1 MFVDGHGVNRCVS
14 AYYEDLP
21 PPKIAI
27 IDLLVKSLYLETLTL
42 TLSLLSLTT
51 SRSHKASTTH
61 PTDHFPFTFAL
72 ASTRTLSI
80 RFRPSWRS
88 IARSLGGSNESNSLQ
103 GLPPT
108 NLLNGAPAS
117 QSTVAAQVNP
127 EVDTPSPAA
136 QGTQAD
142 PGYDG
147 PVTAAFHIVRNSADK
162 TQRADGTPV
171 QATDWW
177 LGNIGEH
184 LSYHQDDKTPVI
196 NFSSERIPVG
206 EVMGTIVFHSH
217 QSMEQSLQRLIA
229 KLKTMEGKLA
239 YNLFFVV
246 FGISHLGED
255 PGVLS
260 VEMEREWWVRLRD
273 MFKILGTG
281 EGKVVPE
288 DDKVMRTCY
297 EKMAKKLTEVLV
309 EPRISAQD
317 LAEKQLFKIPM
328 EDMHSIRF
336 VVEWTYLVSF
346 ASSPPQTPSAPHS
359 PDLNVT
365 FPPLRSLRMSC
376 RPGSI
381 AAQRISNT
389 IPTKSL
395 SQRRVHSTHQADSAQ
410 TEPDNTTPSPTLPES
425 SAEASLNRLSFCANS
440 QLDLSILRL
449 STRGK
454 RWKGGRMCHG
464 SLGRITFGFFRLERG
479 IWIGRDRV
487 RSRCCRWGKGLW
499 NFDV

>member
-1 MFVDGHGVNRCVS
+1 MFVDGHGVNRCIS

-42 TLSLLSLTT
+42 TLSLLSLPT
-51 SRSHKASTTH
+51 SRSHKALVLCPSVF
-61 PTDHFPFTFAL
+61 DH
-72 ASTRTLSI
+72 
-80 RFRPSWRS
+80 
-88 IARSLGGSNESNSLQ
+88 LGGLSPGVLAAPMSPNR
-103 GLPPT
+103 LPPT
-108 NLLNGAPAS
+108 ILLNGAPAS
-117 QSTVAAQVNP
+117 QSTVAAEVNP
-127 EVDTPSPAA
+127 EADTPSPAA

-162 TQRADGTPV
+162 TQRADGNPV

-184 LSYHQDDKTPVI
+184 LSYHQDNKTPVI
-196 NFSSERIPVG
+196 NFNSERIPVG

-217 QSMEQSLQRLIA
+217 QSMEESLRRLID

-273 MFKILGTG
+273 MFEVMGTG

-309 EPRISAQD
+309 DPRISAQD
-317 LAEKQLFKIPM
+317 LAEKQLFTIRM
-328 EDMHSIRF
+328 EDM
-336 VVEWTYLVSF
+336 
-346 ASSPPQTPSAPHS
+346 Q
-359 PDLNVT
+359 
-365 FPPLRSLRMSC
+365 
-376 RPGSI
+376 
-381 AAQRISNT
+381 
-389 IPTKSL
+389 
-395 SQRRVHSTHQADSAQ
+395 
-410 TEPDNTTPSPTLPES
+410 
-425 SAEASLNRLSFCANS
+425 
-440 QLDLSILRL
+440 
-449 STRGK
+449 
-454 RWKGGRMCHG
+454 
-464 SLGRITFGFFRLERG
+464 
-479 IWIGRDRV
+479 
-487 RSRCCRWGKGLW
+487 
-499 NFDV
+499 

>member
-1 MFVDGHGVNRCVS
+1 MFADGHGVNRCVS

-21 PPKIAI
+21 PPRIAI

-42 TLSLLSLTT
+42 TLSLLSLPT
-51 SRSHKASTTH
+51 SQSHKALVLCPSVFDH
-61 PTDHFPFTFAL
+61 PGGLSPGVL
-72 ASTRTLSI
+72 AAPMSPNR
-80 RFRPSWRS
+80 
-88 IARSLGGSNESNSLQ
+88 
-103 GLPPT
+103 LPPT
-108 NLLNGAPAS
+108 ILLNGAPAS

-127 EVDTPSPAA
+127 EVDAPSPVA

-162 TQRADGTPV
+162 TQRADGNPV

-273 MFKILGTG
+273 MFKVMGTG

-309 EPRISAQD
+309 DPRISAQD
-317 LAEKQLFKIPM
+317 LAEKQLFEIPM
-328 EDMHSIRF
+328 EDM
-336 VVEWTYLVSF
+336 
-346 ASSPPQTPSAPHS
+346 Q
-359 PDLNVT
+359 
-365 FPPLRSLRMSC
+365 
-376 RPGSI
+376 
-381 AAQRISNT
+381 
-389 IPTKSL
+389 
-395 SQRRVHSTHQADSAQ
+395 
-410 TEPDNTTPSPTLPES
+410 
-425 SAEASLNRLSFCANS
+425 
-440 QLDLSILRL
+440 
-449 STRGK
+449 
-454 RWKGGRMCHG
+454 
-464 SLGRITFGFFRLERG
+464 
-479 IWIGRDRV
+479 
-487 RSRCCRWGKGLW
+487 
-499 NFDV
+499 

>member
-1 MFVDGHGVNRCVS
+1 MFVDGHGVNRCIS

-42 TLSLLSLTT
+42 TLSLLSLPT
-51 SRSHKASTTH
+51 SRSHKGVLTSLSAQSTKKNIRSKQASGCMPNMQPLRPIR
-61 PTDHFPFTFAL
+61 PTISLLRLLLLALVLCPSVFDH
-72 ASTRTLSI
+72 
-80 RFRPSWRS
+80 
-88 IARSLGGSNESNSLQ
+88 LGGLSPGVLAAPMSPNR
-103 GLPPT
+103 LPPT
-108 NLLNGAPAS
+108 ILLNGAPAS
-117 QSTVAAQVNP
+117 QSTVAAQVNRELLFTP
-127 EVDTPSPAA
+127 FSFTGDHQAEVDAPSPAA

-162 TQRADGTPV
+162 TQRADGNPV
-171 QATDWW
+171 RATDWW

-217 QSMEQSLQRLIA
+217 QSMEESLRRLIA

-273 MFKILGTG
+273 MFEVMGTG

-309 EPRISAQD
+309 DPRISAQD
-317 LAEKQLFKIPM
+317 LAEKQLFTIRM
-328 EDMHSIRF
+328 EDMHG
-336 VVEWTYLVSF
+336 VDVLGLVRKQPSSDAF
-346 ASSPPQTPSAPHS
+346 SSPLA
-359 PDLNVT
+359 
-365 FPPLRSLRMSC
+365 
-376 RPGSI
+376 
-381 AAQRISNT
+381 
-389 IPTKSL
+389 
-395 SQRRVHSTHQADSAQ
+395 
-410 TEPDNTTPSPTLPES
+410 
-425 SAEASLNRLSFCANS
+425 
-440 QLDLSILRL
+440 
-449 STRGK
+449 
-454 RWKGGRMCHG
+454 
-464 SLGRITFGFFRLERG
+464 
-479 IWIGRDRV
+479 
-487 RSRCCRWGKGLW
+487 
-499 NFDV
+499 